1 MAEHDE
7 VVGAVEIARRL
18 GVARATVDQWRQ
30 RSVLPD
36 PRWQVGGRPAWS
48 WAEVR
53 AWAEETG
60 RVPAGR
66 ARQ

>member
-53 AWAEETG
+53 AWAEETA
-60 RVPAGR
+60 RLPAGR